1 MILKIYIIAGEPSG
15 DFIGSTLIKSF
26 KLIQSEHHIN
36 IEFKG
41 LGGPLMQSQGLT
53 SLFNIDQLS
62 LMGFIE
68 ILPKLFKLKKL
79 INQTVEHITQVDPA
93 VLITIDSPGF
103 TFLVAKKVRKLRKNL
118 QIIHIVAP
126 SVWAYKPGRAKK
138 YAQVYNHLLTL
149 LPFEPPYFT
158 RVGLPSTYVG
168 HFISEQTYFTD
179 KKLLRDQNNISE
191 KTKILC
197 VTPGSRKGEILRHM
211 PIFRTALQIIKSTY
225 PDLKVIFVLN
235 NGKYQDLIE
244 EFLKDINLDYSFSND
259 RLKIFALADVA
270 LAKSGTNTLELAA
283 SATPMVVAYTLNYLS
298 FTILKFLIKVKYA
311 SLINILAKREIIPE
325 FIQDKC
331 TPEKISSALINL
343 LDDSDKRLSQVN
355 ICRTVL
361 ESIGFGSLTKPSVR
375 AAELILEN
383 LK

>member
-1 MILKIYIIAGEPSG
+1 MISKIYIIAGEPSG
-15 DFIGSTLIKSF
+15 DFIGSTLIKSI

-36 IEFKG
+36 IEFTG

-68 ILPKLFKLKKL
+68 ILPKFFKLKKL
-79 INQTVEHITQVDPA
+79 IKQTVEHIIQVDPA
-93 VLITIDSPGF
+93 ILITVDSPGF
-103 TFLVAKKVRKLRKNL
+103 TLLVAKKVRKLRKSL

-158 RVGLPSTYVG
+158 KVGLPSTYVG

-179 KKLLRDQNNISE
+179 KKQLRYQNNIFE

-211 PIFRTALQIIKSTY
+211 PIFSKALQIIQSTY
-225 PDLKVIFVLN
+225 PNLKVIFVLN

-244 EFLKDINLDYSFSND
+244 EFLEGTNLDYSFSND

-283 SATPMVVAYTLNYLS
+283 SATPMVVAYILNSLS
-298 FTILKFLIKVKYA
+298 FAILKFLIKVKYA
-311 SLINILAKREIIPE
+311 SLINIIGKREIIPE
-325 FIQDKC
+325 YIQSNC
-331 TPEKISSALINL
+331 TPEKISTAIIDL
-343 LDDSDKRLSQVN
+343 LDNSDKRLAQVHSSKK
-355 ICRTVL
+355 IL
-361 ESIGFGSLTKPSVR
+361 ESIGFGGPIKPSVK
-375 AAELILEN
+375 AAELILKY

>member
-1 MILKIYIIAGEPSG
+1 MISKIYIIAGEPSG
-15 DFIGSTLIKSF
+15 DFIGSTLIKSI

-36 IEFKG
+36 VEFSG
-41 LGGPLMQSQGLT
+41 LGGPLMQSQGLM

-68 ILPKLFKLKKL
+68 ILPKFFKLKKL
-79 INQTVEHITQVDPA
+79 IKQTVEHIIQVDPA
-93 VLITIDSPGF
+93 ILITVDSPGF
-103 TFLVAKKVRKLRKNL
+103 TLLVAKKVRKLRKSL

-126 SVWAYKPGRAKK
+126 SVWAYKPERAKK

-158 RVGLPSTYVG
+158 KVGLPSTYVG
-168 HFISEQTYFTD
+168 HFISEQIYFTD
-179 KKLLRDQNNISE
+179 KKQLRYQNNIFE

-211 PIFRTALQIIKSTY
+211 PIFSKALQIIQSTY
-225 PDLKVIFVLN
+225 PNLKVIFVLN

-244 EFLKDINLDYSFSND
+244 EFLEGTNLDYSFSND
-259 RLKIFALADVA
+259 RLKIFALADIA

-298 FTILKFLIKVKYA
+298 FAILKFLIKVTYA
-311 SLINILAKREIIPE
+311 SLINIIAKREIIPE
-325 FIQDKC
+325 FIQSNC
-331 TPEKISSALINL
+331 TPEKISTAIIDL

-355 ICRTVL
+355 ACQAVL
-361 ESIGFGSLTKPSVR
+361 ESIGFDSPTKPSVK
-375 AAELILEN
+375 AAKLIIEN